1 MDIPPWISVAITL
14 ATPIALGAW
23 HVLAHFT
30 KRHDDVDQR
39 REALA
44 DREEER
50 LNQQR
55 DAWVSNIRA
64 DLDRSR
70 GLLNDCETDRH
81 LGWER
86 ARLWHQLAWT
96 MMGRAS
102 QARQLAES
110 MARVANLPPPEWPD
124 GNLDLPPFDAPRPAV
139 TPSRP

>member
-70 GLLNDCETDRH
+70 GLLNDCETDRQSAA
-81 LGWER
+81 LRRVCQPRVWCPCPDR
-86 ARLWHQLAWT
+86 AV
-96 MMGRAS
+96 G
-102 QARQLAES
+102 
-110 MARVANLPPPEWPD
+110 
-124 GNLDLPPFDAPRPAV
+124 
-139 TPSRP
+139 